1 MSYECEKEKKKM
13 KHSKHVI
20 LMSHSH
26 RYFLNKFM
34 FIVWKHK
41 YFENIYFYNQMYKTT
56 SYKIFILYIYIYMK
70 VFYIE
75 QNLVL
80 NLVIT

>member
-1 MSYECEKEKKKM
+1 M

-56 SYKIFILYIYIYMK
+56 SYKIFILYIYMK